1 MNWKTVKII
10 YQIEKRRCNPT
21 HLSLIFSVI
30 TAIFLSLFLFRSM
43 LIDAYSSTLVM
54 KQFLM
59 YMAIFFSI
67 SFSLLFIEELK
78 SDYEKGIFHTF
89 LIYPINPGEIILSK
103 LMALG
108 SYVFLIIISIII
120 VFIFLS
126 EIFLIW
132 GMVWFISFIIG
143 VLLLIFVTYTVSFIM
158 SPLINLSPLPELI
171 IILFFLTITFFSF
184 SLPLKYLALLA
195 PFITIPEI
203 IIGIN
208 NSSQII
214 GFSIG
219 GLFLY
224 IGLFVISYL
233 YLNAKKRRYVP

>member
-10 YQIEKRRCNPT
+10 YQIEKKRCDPT
-21 HLSLIFSVI
+21 LLSLIFSI
-30 TAIFLSLFLFRSM
+30 IIAIFLCLFLFRPM
-43 LIDAYSSTLVM
+43 PVGLYSSILIM

-59 YMAIFFSI
+59 YMAIFFGI
-67 SFSLLFIEELK
+67 SFALLFIEELK

-108 SYVFLIIISIII
+108 IYVFLIVSSIIVI
-120 VFIFLS
+120 FVFLS
-126 EIFLIW
+126 GTFLIW
-132 GMVWFISFIIG
+132 GMIWFISLIIG
-143 VLLLIFVTYTVSFIM
+143 ILLLIFVTYSVAFIV
-158 SPLINLSPLPELI
+158 SPLISFSPLPEMI

-203 IIGIN
+203 IMGIN
-208 NSSQII
+208 SSSQII
-214 GFSIG
+214 VFSIG
-219 GLFLY
+219 GL
-224 IGLFVISYL
+224 LFYFCLFIISYL
-233 YLNAKKRRYVP
+233 YLNTKKRRCLP